1 MQISV
6 VHVWQKQN
14 TRGREKYLNLFSGI
28 KNETGEFCE
37 TSRCLLKV
45 PFEIRV
51 ATLPSTLTTIRR
63 GIKQSQFSIP
73 SSGPHSSLAKT
84 GLILLKKISIT
95 LVVKGH
101 YIF

>member
-1 MQISV
+1 M
-6 VHVWQKQN
+6 
-14 TRGREKYLNLFSGI
+14 
-28 KNETGEFCE
+28 KNETGELCK

-51 ATLPSTLTTIRR
+51 STLSSILNTIRR
-63 GIKQSQFSIP
+63 GIKQSKFPIP
-73 SSGPHSSLAKT
+73 SSGPHSSLGKT
-84 GLILLKKISIT
+84 ALILLKKISIT